1 MYNHII
7 GIYDELWDIVED
19 GIEVEV
25 DEEGIAHDKK
35 SLTEV

>member
-19 GIEVEV
+19 GTEVEV
-25 DEEGIAHDKK
+25 DEEGMERDKK